1 MSKQTVEAIYDNVA
15 MLSPDEDIGDIHE
28 FIVGWRKHFVFTMVP
43 KFLPAYWDVEKV
55 ENER

>member
-1 MSKQTVEAIYDNVA
+1 MTTLPCCHQ
-15 MLSPDEDIGDIHE
+15 DIGDIHE